1 MNLFTFKLPPNLYD
15 QLKGMAEKL
24 YGQAILDKTS
34 EVLKKLHI
42 L

>member
-1 MNLFTFKLPPNLYD
+1 MNFFTFNTPPNLYD

-24 YGQAILDKTS
+24 YGAAILDRAS
-34 EVLKKLHI
+34 EVLKKLRI